1 MGARNLV
8 AQVCDRIRRGYNAAM
23 DESVRKPTVSV
34 ADYDGFAA
42 EYAARN
48 ENSLFNAHYER
59 PEMIR
64 LAGDVAG
71 LKVLDV
77 GCGSGPL
84 SQALRAKGAIVS
96 GFDLSP
102 AMVEL
107 ARERLG
113 QDSDVKV
120 ADLGAPL
127 PYPDETFDLV
137 AASLSLHYVED
148 WASALAEL
156 RRVLKPGGRLTASII
171 HPMIYAIVYPEA
183 DYFALTQYS
192 EDYDYDDR
200 TIWMTYWHRPL
211 QDVVNTFVD
220 AGFSIKRLTEPPPA
234 PGTPVE
240 LLPNPDGRPFI
251 CFLFFE
257 LEVS

>member
-1 MGARNLV
+1 MPDSV
-8 AQVCDRIRRGYNAAM
+8 SKSAA
-23 DESVRKPTVSV
+23 PV

-42 EYAARN
+42 AYSASN
-48 ENSLFNAHYER
+48 ENNLFNAFYAR

-71 LKVLDV
+71 LEILDA

-84 SQALRAKGAIVS
+84 MEALRGKDAVVS

-107 ARERLG
+107 ARQRLG
-113 QDSDVKV
+113 EDADVRV

-127 PYPDETFDLV
+127 PYPDDTFDLV
-137 AASLSLHYVED
+137 VASLSLHYVKD
-148 WASALAEL
+148 WNSALAEL
-156 RRVLKPGGRLTASII
+156 RRVLKPGGRLIVSII
-171 HPMIYAIVYPEA
+171 HPTVYAIVYPEA

-192 EDYDYDDR
+192 EDYDFGEG
-200 TIWMTYWHRPL
+200 TVWMTYWHRPL
-211 QDVVNTFVD
+211 QDVINTFIT
-220 AGFSIKRLTEPPPA
+220 AGFGIKTVTEPPPA
-234 PGTPVE
+234 ANTPAE
-240 LLPNPDGRPFI
+240 LLPNADGRSFI

-257 LEVS
+257 LEAR